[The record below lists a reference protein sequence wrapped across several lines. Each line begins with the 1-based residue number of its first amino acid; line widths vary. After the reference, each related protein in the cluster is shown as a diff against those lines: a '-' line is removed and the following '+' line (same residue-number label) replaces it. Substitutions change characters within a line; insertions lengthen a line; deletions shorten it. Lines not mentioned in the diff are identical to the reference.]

1 MPTLGVKGMLFF
13 ILVAHHNSFQF
24 CVATSAREYRKV
36 EKRTVK
42 KTMSHR
48 KQILVS
54 TSVASQPDEDEV
66 AVNPRM
72 LKTLVLCA
80 VRKLLAKTMS
90 CGCNVTGT

>member
-1 MPTLGVKGMLFF
+1 
-13 ILVAHHNSFQF
+13 
-24 CVATSAREYRKV
+24 
-36 EKRTVK
+36 
-42 KTMSHR
+42 MSHR

-66 AVNPRM
+66 AVNTRM

-90 CGCNVTGT
+90 CGYNVTSTYIFIIKRICLLFTHY